1 MSEDRKDN
9 AQGTGGRIGDLPA
22 SDQEL
27 NDAERGGGSGGRG
40 GQPSP
45 EATQPS
51 PEAMQ
56 PSPEATQP
64 SPDGGTQRTAPPP
77 PDPEE

>member
-1 MSEDRKDN
+1 MSEDRKDDAN
-9 AQGTGGRIGDLPA
+9 DKGARIGDLPA

-27 NDAERGGGSGGRG
+27 NREEGGGGGARPSAPWGG

-51 PEAMQ
+51 PEA
-56 PSPEATQP
+56 TQP
-64 SPDGGTQRTAPPP
+64 SPDGGAQRTAPPP